1 MNNFKDFLVLAPY
14 ALGIAILLNLFVY
27 QGMEVVYPSID
38 YNDYCG
44 SEIDKA
50 LEPDRFD
57 PVSGQELTFSTEE
70 IEEYKNSCEADG
82 GRYESARISG
92 QLGYCDE
99 NYSCNLEREAAERDR
114 ALVMLVVLIAIGTL
128 SLIFARKSKSK
139 GVELGL
145 AYGGLFMLLSTLGQL
160 WQVGSQAVQLVA
172 ILFGL
177 GLLLYFASKRT
188 DLN

>member
-1 MNNFKDFLVLAPY
+1 
-14 ALGIAILLNLFVY
+14 
-27 QGMEVVYPSID
+27 
-38 YNDYCG
+38 
-44 SEIDKA
+44 
-50 LEPDRFD
+50 
-57 PVSGQELTFSTEE
+57 
-70 IEEYKNSCEADG
+70 
-82 GRYESARISG
+82 
-92 QLGYCDE
+92 
-99 NYSCNLEREAAERDR
+99 
-114 ALVMLVVLIAIGTL
+114 MLVVLIAIGTL